1 MEGPVFEKRTKKYAF
16 SLDKRVSVAYLCNLT
31 RNLKEHKSHGRPSET
46 IVP

>member
-1 MEGPVFEKRTKKYAF
+1 MFSKKERKNMRF